1 MFLYAGGQTLNLY
14 ENVTLIGGWTVYPI
28 SYIVVENTSVAL
40 WCKWNERLIPVYQVK
55 SFDET
60 TFGNAIQKFGLAY
73 ESGTLKLNIDR
84 FSKKHEGD
92 WRCFATVLDA
102 NDNAATH
109 TGPVRKVELAGK

>member
-28 SYIVVENTSVAL
+28 SYIVVENASVAL
-40 WCKWNERLIPVYQVK
+40 WCKRDDTVIPVYQVK

-60 TFGNAIQKFGLAY
+60 TFGNAIQKFGLSY

-84 FSKKHEGD
+84 FSKKYEGD
-92 WRCFATVLDA
+92 WRCYATVLDA
-102 NDNAATH
+102 NLRATTH
-109 TGPVRKVELAGK
+109 TGPVRKVELAGE